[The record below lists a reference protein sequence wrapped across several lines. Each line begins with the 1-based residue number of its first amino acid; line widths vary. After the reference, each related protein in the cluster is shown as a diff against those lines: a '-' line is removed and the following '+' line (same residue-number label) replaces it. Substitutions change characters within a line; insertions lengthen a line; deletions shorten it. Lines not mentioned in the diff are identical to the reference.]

1 MFFKKLF
8 IKITNRSDFFN
19 SVLVVMSGTAISQL
33 IAMAAMPFLSRNYTP
48 SDFGFL
54 TAFISV
60 FSIIVTFIN
69 GKYERVIL
77 LARNN
82 QELNNSSI
90 LCFLSSVLV
99 SITTLM
105 VVFLGQN
112 VFVDYY
118 SINQDF
124 YNWFYLLPVI
134 LFIYGFNIT
143 ILSYLNYKQ
152 DYKTISTSRVVKTLT
167 STTFSILGI
176 YFMKNFGGLILGEL
190 IGYLISTLILR
201 KKTGGI
207 YNFGSY
213 SFSEVKKL
221 AVKYKTF
228 PIYNIP
234 SDLFNAISSQM
245 PSFFLIAFFGANI
258 TGQYALMKKIIDA
271 PISLFSSSILEVFR
285 QKASEQYTKF
295 GSCKELF
302 VKTAKSLTIISGPPF
317 LALFIFGPQLFSF
330 FFGKEWYIAGLYA
343 RIFSIFY
350 FFKFISSPLSY
361 MFYIAGKSKFD
372 FVLHLYIFISSLF
385 IFCIPK
391 WISVSVD
398 TVLWIYSLNFIL
410 IYLFY
415 FLYSYKYTVNDNFDH
430 EKMYLGNN

>member
-1 MFFKKLF
+1 MLIKKLF
-8 IKITNRSDFFN
+8 SKITNRSDFFN

-33 IAMAAMPFLSRNYTP
+33 IAMAVMPFLSRNYTP

-60 FSIIVTFIN
+60 FSIIGTFIN

-99 SITTLM
+99 SVTTLI

-112 VFVDYY
+112 VFLDYY
-118 SINQDF
+118 TINQDF

-134 LFIYGFNIT
+134 LFIYGFNVT

-152 DYKTISTSRVVKTLT
+152 DYKTISISRVVKTLT
-167 STTFSILGI
+167 STIFSVLGI

-190 IGYLISTLILR
+190 IGYVISTLILG
-201 KKTGGI
+201 KKTVGI
-207 YNFGSY
+207 YNFSSY

-221 AVKYKTF
+221 AAKYKTF

-285 QKASEQYTKF
+285 QKAAEQYTKY
-295 GSCKELF
+295 GSCKDLF
-302 VKTAKSLTIISGPPF
+302 IKTAKSLAIMSGPPF
-317 LALFIFGPQLFSF
+317 LVLFIFGPQLFSF
-330 FFGKEWYIAGLYA
+330 FFGKEWYIAGVYA

-372 FVLHLYIFISSLF
+372 FGLHLYIFISSLF
-385 IFCIPK
+385 IFCLPK

-398 TVLWIYSLNFIL
+398 TVLWIYSVNFIV

-415 FLYSYKYTVNDNFDH
+415 FVYSYKFTVNDNFDY
-430 EKMYLGNN
+430 EKMYLENN

>member
-1 MFFKKLF
+1 MKKL
-8 IKITNRSDFFN
+8 ISKITNRSDFFN

-48 SDFGFL
+48 SDFGLL
-54 TAFISV
+54 TTFISV
-60 FSIIVTFIN
+60 FTIIGTFIN

-90 LCFLSSVLV
+90 LCFLISILV
-99 SITTLM
+99 SFLTFI
-105 VVFLGQN
+105 VVLLGQN
-112 VFVDYY
+112 IFLDYY
-118 SINQDF
+118 SISQEF
-124 YNWFYLLPVI
+124 YNWFYLLPVV
-134 LFIYGFNIT
+134 LLVYGFNVT
-143 ILSYLNYKQ
+143 ILSYLNYKE

-167 STTFSILGI
+167 STIFSVLGI

-190 IGYLISTLILR
+190 IGYFISTLIIGN
-201 KKTGGI
+201 KIKGI
-207 YNFGSY
+207 YNFNLY

-221 AVKYKTF
+221 AIKYKTF
-228 PIYNIP
+228 PVYNIP

-245 PSFFLIAFFGANI
+245 PSFFLIAFFGANV

-285 QKASEQYTKF
+285 QKAAEQYIKF
-295 GSCKELF
+295 GTCKELF
-302 VKTAKSLTIISGPPF
+302 IKTAKNLTIISGPPF
-317 LALFIFGPQLFSF
+317 LVLFIFGPQLFVF
-330 FFGKEWYIAGLYA
+330 FFGEEWFMAGVYA

-361 MFYIAGKSKFD
+361 MFYIAGKSKLD

-385 IFCIPK
+385 IFYIPK

-398 TVLWIYSLNFIL
+398 TVLWIYSLNFIV

-415 FLYSYKYTVNDNFDH
+415 FVYSYKFTINDNFDY
-430 EKMYLGNN
+430 EKMHLENN

>member
-1 MFFKKLF
+1 MLLEKL
-8 IKITNRSDFFN
+8 ISKITNRSDFFN

-33 IAMAAMPFLSRNYTP
+33 IAMAVMPFLSRNYTP
-48 SDFGFL
+48 SDFGLL
-54 TAFISV
+54 TTFISV
-60 FSIIVTFIN
+60 FSIIATFIN

-90 LCFLSSVLV
+90 LCFLISILV
-99 SITTLM
+99 SVITFI
-105 VVFLGQN
+105 VVFFGQN
-112 VFVDYY
+112 IFIDYY
-118 SINQDF
+118 SISQEF

-134 LFIYGFNIT
+134 LFVYGFNVT
-143 ILSYLNYKQ
+143 ILSYLNYKEE
-152 DYKTISTSRVVKTLT
+152 YKKISTSRVVKTLT
-167 STTFSILGI
+167 STIFSVLGI
-176 YFMKNFGGLILGEL
+176 YYMKNFGGLILGEL
-190 IGYLISTLILR
+190 IGYVISTLILGN
-201 KKTGGI
+201 KINEI
-207 YNFGSY
+207 YNFNLY

-221 AVKYKTF
+221 AIKYKVF

-234 SDLFNAISSQM
+234 SDLFNVMSSQM

-285 QKASEQYTKF
+285 QKAAEQYVKF
-295 GSCKELF
+295 GSCRELF
-302 VKTAKSLTIISGPPF
+302 VKTAKNLTMISAPPF
-317 LALFIFGPQLFSF
+317 FVLFIFGPQLFSF
-330 FFGKEWYIAGLYA
+330 FLGKEWYIAGVYA

-361 MFYIAGKSKFD
+361 MFYIAGKSKLD
-372 FVLHLYIFISSLF
+372 FVLHLYIFISSLVVF
-385 IFCIPK
+385 YIPK

-398 TVLWIYSLNFIL
+398 TVLWIYSFNFIM

-415 FLYSYKYTVNDNFDH
+415 FVYSYKFTVNDNFDY
-430 EKMYLGNN
+430 EKIHLGNN